1 MEIIKGLEWRY
12 ATKKFDADK
21 KLPETELN
29 ALKRAVQLSA
39 SSYGLQPYKVL
50 IVTDPSVREQLL
62 PASWNQPQII
72 EASHLFI
79 FCSRLHTGATE
90 VATFFDRK
98 AKVQGMEA
106 SVFEGAVSFVSGKIA
121 EKSESDIKVWNTHQ
135 TYIAVG
141 TLLAAAGEAQV
152 DACPMEGFDPKAY
165 DTILGLTEQGLQA
178 SVVVALGYRALED
191 DNAKAPKV
199 RKSEADLFTIV

>member
-1 MEIIKGLEWRY
+1 MEIIQGLEWRY

-21 KLPETELN
+21 KLPEAELN
-29 ALKRAVQLSA
+29 TLKKAVQLSA

-62 PASWNQPQII
+62 PASWNQSQII
-72 EASHLFI
+72 EASHLFV
-79 FCSRLHTGATE
+79 FCSRLRTDAAE
-90 VATFFDRK
+90 VAAYFDRK
-98 AKVQGMEA
+98 AKAQGLDT

-121 EKSESDIKVWNTHQ
+121 EKSENDIKIWNTHQ

-165 DTILGLTEQGLQA
+165 DAILGLTEQGLQA
-178 SVVVALGYRALED
+178 SVVVALGYRAPED
-191 DNAKAPKV
+191 DNAKVLKV
-199 RKSEADLFTIV
+199 RKSEVDLFTNV